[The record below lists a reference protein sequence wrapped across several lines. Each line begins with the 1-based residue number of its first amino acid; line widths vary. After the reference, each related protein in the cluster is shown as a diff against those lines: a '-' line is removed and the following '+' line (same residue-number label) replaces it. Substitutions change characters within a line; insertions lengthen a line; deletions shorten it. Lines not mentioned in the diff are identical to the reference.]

1 MQWRYKPRWMAGR
14 LREAISF
21 SPIVVLT
28 GPRQTGKSTLLRQE
42 APFHNWRYLNLDDLD
57 TLLQAE
63 RRPEELLALSNQLII
78 DEVQKSPGL
87 LLAVKRAV

>member
-1 MQWRYKPRWMAGR
+1 MQWHYKPRWMAER

-42 APFHNWRYLNLDDLD
+42 APFRNLERGQIYL
-57 TLLQAE
+57 
-63 RRPEELLALSNQLII
+63 LIKI
-78 DEVQKSPGL
+78 KVLVQ
-87 LLAVKRAV
+87 